1 MNGSKMEVRD
11 GLYYSEEHEWVRIED
26 NIAVIG
32 ITDYAQKELRGVVF
46 VELPEVGDKVVFQK
60 DLGYVESTYAVNGVL
75 SPVSGEVIEVNS
87 KLEDSPELVNED
99 PYGEGWM
106 IKVKMSNK
114 SELSELFNGREYSEL
129 MDHLVK

>member
-11 GLYYSEEHEWVRIED
+11 GLWYTQEHEWARVEGDTAI
-26 NIAVIG
+26 VG

-46 VELPEVGDKVVFQK
+46 VELPEVGDELTFQK
-60 DLGYVESTYAVNGVL
+60 DFGYVESTKAVNAVL

-87 KLEDSPELVNED
+87 KLEESPELINSD

-106 IKVKMSNK
+106 VKVKMSNK
-114 SELSELFNGREYSEL
+114 DELNQLLNAREYSEL

>member
-11 GLYYSEEHEWVRIED
+11 WLWYTEEHEWARIED

-32 ITDYAQKELRGVVF
+32 ITDYAQKELKNVVF
-46 VELPEVGDKVVFQK
+46 VELPKVGDKLTFQK
-60 DLGYVESTYAVNGVL
+60 YLGYVESTKAVNAVL

-87 KLEDSPELVNED
+87 KLEESPELVNED

-106 IKVKMSNK
+106 VKVKMSNK
-114 SELSELFNGREYSEL
+114 NELSQLFNGREYSEL
-129 MDHLVK
+129 MDHLAK

>member
-11 GLYYSEEHEWVRIED
+11 GLYYSEEHEWARIED

-32 ITDYAQKELRGVVF
+32 ITDYAQKELKNVVF
-46 VELPEVGDKVVFQK
+46 VELPKVGDKLTVQK
-60 DLGYVESTYAVNGVL
+60 DLGYVESTKAVNAVL

-87 KLEDSPELVNED
+87 RLEESPELVNTD

-106 IKVKMSNK
+106 VKVKMSNK